1 MLKHRKNFEMLEL
14 LELVMQQTLNKS
26 RVSSRHCARHQGFLI
41 NKMDPASHAPLI

>member
-1 MLKHRKNFEMLEL
+1 MLKHHKNFEM
-14 LELVMQQTLNKS
+14 LELVMQQTLSKS